1 MIYSYCFFQLRMYI
15 NYYITQKGF
24 FMTISGPTPEN
35 SSYRKDFQE
44 SVNLFEKSFKGVQT
58 STFDEQRTQFVKV
71 MQDSLRTMQ
80 ESANGLLNERLI
92 TLKNTLSNDLN
103 QYLDS
108 PTAEHQQ
115 KVQSDLNQIKSEE

>member
-1 MIYSYCFFQLRMYI
+1 MYI